1 MSSRGAYPEFYA
13 RGLRELEA
21 SQLWALLHDLTNEL
35 IFRWGLRRLAERPPP
50 IIERE
55 EALPLHEREAF
66 EESEAEAARRE
77 EAHNPRNRGTEEAR
91 NPLPSHR
98 AREDER
104 PLRRGSR
111 SRSRS
116 PRGALPRY
124 GNRFDR
130 DALLWR
136 RFGVYIFCWA
146 CGPLHIR
153 TCCPPHYDDLIWR
166 WPINTLEKGK
176 LI

>member
-104 PLRRGSR
+104 PLTFKLATAFKGPAAHSHSARE
-111 SRSRS
+111 S
-116 PRGALPRY
+116 P
-124 GNRFDR
+124 
-130 DALLWR
+130 
-136 RFGVYIFCWA
+136 C
-146 CGPLHIR
+146 HQ
-153 TCCPPHYDDLIWR
+153 DDGLQS
-166 WPINTLEKGK
+166 NNN
-176 LI
+176 